1 MKKIILLVLLL
12 PALHAVTG
20 QTPRCIQ
27 TIRAFEQARY
37 QALIKRDFQALGA
50 MIAPELVYTHSN
62 GNVEDR
68 QAYFAALEQRT
79 YVFSKFETDS
89 TLYRSLNRHT
99 VAATGIVR
107 IAGTYQDKPF
117 DIRGR
122 FTALYVRRK
131 NHWQLHTWQT
141 TKL

>member
-1 MKKIILLVLLL
+1 MKKIILLALLL
-12 PALHAVTG
+12 PALHAAMG

-37 QALIKRDFQALGA
+37 QALIKRDFQALDA

-68 QAYFAALEQRT
+68 QAYVAALEKRT

-89 TLYRSLNRHT
+89 TLYRSLNRRT

-107 IAGTYQDKPF
+107 IAGAYQDKPF

-122 FTALYVRRK
+122 FTALYICRK
-131 NHWQLHTWQT
+131 NQWQLHTWQT

>member
-1 MKKIILLVLLL
+1 MKKILLLVLLL
-12 PALHAVTG
+12 PAWCAATG
-20 QTPRCIQ
+20 QSPRRIQ
-27 TIRAFEQARY
+27 AIHAFEQARY
-37 QALIKRDFQALGA
+37 EALVKRNFQALES

-62 GNVEDR
+62 GNLEDR

-79 YVFSKFETDS
+79 YVFSKFESDS
-89 TLYRSLNRHT
+89 TLYRFLNRRT

-107 IAGTYQDKPF
+107 IAGTYRDNPF

-122 FTALYVRRK
+122 FTAVYVRRK
-131 NHWQLHTWQT
+131 SRWQLHTWQT